1 MLPYTLL
8 AFLFTVLGKST
19 AAGIGF
25 GIGASVLES
34 IITGLL
40 SIAHGWL
47 AKIPDYLLS
56 PNISKITSLSGAS
69 SGVTVRAGTNTP
81 VPSSLHAFIVVSVYC
96 VVFTAIAY
104 TIFQRRDVTG

>member
-1 MLPYTLL
+1 LPFALL

-25 GIGASVLES
+25 GIGASIIES

-40 SIAHGWL
+40 SSTHGWL

-56 PNISKITSLSGAS
+56 ANISKITSLSGAS
-69 SGVTVRAGTNTP
+69 SGVTIRAGSNSTA
-81 VPSSLHAFIVVSVYC
+81 PSALHAFIVVAVYC
-96 VVFTAIAY
+96 VIFTAIAY
-104 TIFQRRDVTG
+104 TIFRRRDVTG